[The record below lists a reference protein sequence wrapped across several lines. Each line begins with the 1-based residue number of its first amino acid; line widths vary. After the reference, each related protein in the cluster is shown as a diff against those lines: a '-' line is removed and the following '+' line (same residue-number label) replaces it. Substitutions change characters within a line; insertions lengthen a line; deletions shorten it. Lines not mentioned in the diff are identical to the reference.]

1 MCPQYGIYFNRGTV
15 RCPRIGIGIFSSVH
29 KMGLGSNFMSTS
41 MGTLYISNLAG
52 KVNDFFAILHMDKKH
67 WFWQNRNEKELDS

>member
-1 MCPQYGIYFNRGTV
+1 
-15 RCPRIGIGIFSSVH
+15 
-29 KMGLGSNFMSTS
+29 

-67 WFWQNRNEKELDS
+67 WFWQNRNEKNLIHRWDYGILN